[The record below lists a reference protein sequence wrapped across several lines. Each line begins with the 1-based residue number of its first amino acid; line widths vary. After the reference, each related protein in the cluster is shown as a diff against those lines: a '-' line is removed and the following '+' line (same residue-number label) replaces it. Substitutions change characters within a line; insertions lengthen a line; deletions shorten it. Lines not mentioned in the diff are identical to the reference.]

1 MKTIFALFL
10 AASLSGCALI
20 DAYFMAKYDTTEHDL
35 VNKVAVYSSISKPY
49 CSDSEKMKTYAFN
62 LYAYSS
68 ELKNFSAHL
77 PRNEMTIKMT
87 DELHIM
93 VGELNNKY
101 TTSDNNKYK
110 NIAAFA
116 ESGGEVDIKGKVTI
130 NGIGAFA
137 KGTNSK
143 TQLLGNLRLFNH
155 N

>member
-101 TTSDNNKYK
+101 TTSDRVNKTYCELK
-110 NIAAFA
+110 LQSISESASDIQKAIA
-116 ESGGEVDIKGKVTI
+116 KRPRT
-130 NGIGAFA
+130 
-137 KGTNSK
+137 
-143 TQLLGNLRLFNH
+143 
-155 N
+155 